1 MHRQRSK
8 KIFFYFFLFLI
19 IGTLNNKNFEYTNF
33 AQLKEITVTGLDE
46 IDNKKLIE
54 NLNLLRINNLY
65 SLDKN
70 QIIEIL
76 NLDNSIEKYSVF
88 KKYPSSI
95 NIEINKTKILAKLSV
110 KGKNFL
116 LGSNGKLIE
125 KKDEEYDV
133 PFIFGNFEIKNF
145 FELREIIKKTGFDF
159 YQIKNLFFFKSGR
172 WDIETKKGVLIKLPS
187 DNLEE
192 SLNLYNLFIND
203 YKEGNI
209 MKIDLRQKNQVII
222 DE

>member
-1 MHRQRSK
+1 M
-8 KIFFYFFLFLI
+8 
-19 IGTLNNKNFEYTNF
+19 
-33 AQLKEITVTGLDE
+33 
-46 IDNKKLIE
+46 
-54 NLNLLRINNLY
+54 
-65 SLDKN
+65 
-70 QIIEIL
+70 
-76 NLDNSIEKYSVF
+76 
-88 KKYPSSI
+88 
-95 NIEINKTKILAKLSV
+95 
-110 KGKNFL
+110 
-116 LGSNGKLIE
+116 GSNGKLIE

-203 YKEGNI
+203 YKEENI

>member
-116 LGSNGKLIE
+116 LGSNGNLL
-125 KKDEEYDV
+125 KK
-133 PFIFGNFEIKNF
+133 
-145 FELREIIKKTGFDF
+145 R
-159 YQIKNLFFFKSGR
+159 
-172 WDIETKKGVLIKLPS
+172 
-187 DNLEE
+187 
-192 SLNLYNLFIND
+192 
-203 YKEGNI
+203 
-209 MKIDLRQKNQVII
+209 
-222 DE
+222 